1 MCQYDN
7 AEDLKDLY
15 HYCSLDVC
23 QKIIENKEIWLS
35 EATTTNDSTE
45 LLWFADNIKEVL
57 MDCFEKQSEQFKKK
71 YSTVFPKL
79 VERQYDEFFSQKP
92 YYHMFISCFSTNGDL
107 LSQWRGYTPDGGN
120 GISVGFKK
128 DALLDLLQ
136 NQNCVPALI
145 EIGFVNYDKEKQNS
159 RKYISNLAND
169 QLFPLLDKIDK
180 SDLSNFG
187 TRSLAEFEK
196 IFKTMFSNAVLVKSP
211 FFAEESEVRLFSW
224 QTLDFNGGNLSEKI
238 NLSSIQ
244 YRTRGNLVVP
254 YIKLNF
260 STYGNLSDLIQ
271 EVIIGPKC
279 QANDLFIQSLLKRN
293 GFKNTLV
300 KKSNGFMYR

>member
-1 MCQYDN
+1 MCQYDK
-7 AEDLKDLY
+7 AEDLKNLY
-15 HYCSLDVC
+15 HYCSLDVF

-71 YSTVFPKL
+71 YITLFPQL
-79 VERQYDEFFSQKP
+79 VERQYDNFFSQKP
-92 YYHMFISCFSTNGDL
+92 YYHMFIACFSINGDL

-120 GISVGFKK
+120 GISVGFNKN
-128 DALLDLLQ
+128 ALLDLLQ
-136 NQNCVPALI
+136 NQKSIPALI
-145 EIGFVNYDKEKQNS
+145 EIGYIDYDKEKQNS
-159 RKYISNLAND
+159 RNYISNLANN

-187 TRSLAEFEK
+187 SRSLAEFEK
-196 IFKTMFSNAVLVKSP
+196 ILKMMFYNAVLVKSP

-224 QTLDFNGGNLSEKI
+224 QTLDFNGSNLSEKI
-238 NLSSIQ
+238 NLSAIQ
-244 YRTRGNLVVP
+244 YRTRGNLVIP
-254 YIKLNF
+254 YIKINF

-279 QANDLFIQSLLKRN
+279 QVNEFFIQSILERN
-293 GFKNTLV
+293 GFKNTSV